1 VDLGQPGRRER
12 ARSKVFFGASAL
24 AGAVILFGCRAREA
38 PPRPGP
44 DGGSG
49 VSSGLR
55 VPLPQGWIAQAPSS
69 DVLVLG
75 PPGRPVL
82 RIERT
87 RAEALPGLEHLQS
100 GFTKELRN
108 VHARTLEEREDDG
121 GVLWRA
127 RLESSERPAG
137 GRGVAVMLG
146 ARRIDGS
153 VVLCSTLPGSTDAE
167 VEAAS
172 QACGALGP

>member
-1 VDLGQPGRRER
+1 VDFGPPDCRER
-12 ARSKVFFGASAL
+12 FRWKVGIGASAL

-38 PPRPGP
+38 TPRP

-49 VSSGLR
+49 ISSALR

-75 PPGRPVL
+75 PPGRAVL

-87 RAEALPGLEHLQS
+87 RAEALPSLEDLQS
-100 GFTKELRN
+100 GFTKELHN
-108 VHARTLEEREDDG
+108 VHARTLEEREDDA
-121 GVLWRA
+121 GVLWQA

-137 GRGVAVMLG
+137 ARGVAVMLG